1 MQTLRDRI
9 EEIIK
14 EAFGNGRTG
23 VELDELA
30 TNRIAGFVTSTVF
43 KGKDDPERQE
53 TLWRVLQDAVASG
66 KITEEELT
74 RVSFIITLTPEE
86 DEAYSEVEGE

>member
-1 MQTLRDRI
+1 MPTLRDRI

-14 EAFGNGRTG
+14 DGFGNGTTA
-23 VELDELA
+23 VELEELA
-30 TNRIAGFVTSTVF
+30 TKRIAGFVTSTVF
-43 KGKDDPERQE
+43 EGKDDPERQE
-53 TLWRVLQDAVASG
+53 TLWRVLRDAVASG